1 MHRNNLTGGVAQLPS
16 TDVTITTAQHE
27 TCGIWARSNN
37 FTKYLIIVEDT
48 E

>member
-1 MHRNNLTGGVAQLPS
+1 MHRDNLTGGVAQLPF
-16 TDVTITTAQHE
+16 TDTTITTIQYG